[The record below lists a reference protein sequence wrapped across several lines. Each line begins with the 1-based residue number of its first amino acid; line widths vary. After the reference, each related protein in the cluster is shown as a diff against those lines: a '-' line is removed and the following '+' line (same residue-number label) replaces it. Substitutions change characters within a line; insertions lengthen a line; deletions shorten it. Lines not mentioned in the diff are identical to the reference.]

1 MRAGIT
7 VPRGVL
13 GITESGRGAPIA
25 RVGLGFLRRVT
36 PFAALLALSTS
47 RATALVLHHSL
58 VGKSAVRRAHDR
70 GAAVVTWTV
79 DDPQDLAR
87 VERAGV
93 DAVVTNDPRIFAS
106 TLET

>member
-1 MRAGIT
+1 VHT
-7 VPRGVL
+7 
-13 GITESGRGAPIA
+13 
-25 RVGLGFLRRVT
+25 
-36 PFAALLALSTS
+36 
-47 RATALVLHHSL
+47 
-58 VGKSAVRRAHDR
+58 R

-87 VERAGV
+87 VEEAGV